1 VTCTQ
6 AHDRIADV
14 LRGANLSI
22 FAAVRSQIAQGS
34 VLMKSIVKRQDVPNV
49 SAEQQSLDGNLKL
62 LRKLRWIGRE
72 EEAERMLVQLRNAG
86 LRSPAAFSHGDRSHS
101 LAIATYSNARKNA
114 RRENTSHGAR
124 AEV

>member
-1 VTCTQ
+1 
-6 AHDRIADV
+6 
-14 LRGANLSI
+14 
-22 FAAVRSQIAQGS
+22 
-34 VLMKSIVKRQDVPNV
+34 MKSIVKRQDVPNV

-86 LRSPAAFSHGDRSHS
+86 LRSPAAFSDGDRSHS
-101 LAIATYSNARKNA
+101 LAMAPSSNARNNCFGV
-114 RRENTSHGAR
+114 RREDTSRGAR